1 MTTAK
6 NTAHLV
12 GSVPL
17 PDAET
22 VFRTVSAS
30 IGPYMKRITD
40 GETGERG
47 RWIWFQREM
56 LTQHPDMEVDN
67 DTPMFA
73 VYQWDGQFLRETPY
87 LRFRAGVDHDQV
99 TFPTGYAAAALESYE
114 LYSRLQSEGVIGA
127 DTLFQV
133 SLPTPMATAYMY
145 VSPSARDAYIP
156 AYERALAAA
165 LEDVLAS
172 APHERLSIQW
182 DVCQEV
188 LLFEDYFSHRPDD
201 YKEQV
206 FEELAR
212 LGSSVPPN
220 VDMGYHL
227 CYGSPR
233 DEHLVMPE
241 DMGILVEIANGLCAK
256 LDRRLDFIHLP
267 VPQDRSDSAY
277 FEPLNGLRL
286 PGNCEP
292 VLGLIHFDDEA
303 GDRFRIDTARNFLPS
318 FGVAT
323 ECGWGRTDPAR
334 VPGLLES
341 HRKAVEYLNSL

>member
-1 MTTAK
+1 MATTKA
-6 NTAHLV
+6 NAHLV

-17 PDAET
+17 SDAET

-30 IGPYMKRITD
+30 IGPHLKRITD

-56 LTQHPDMEVDN
+56 LMEHPDMEVDN

-73 VYQWDGQFLRETPY
+73 VYQWDGQLLRETPY
-87 LRFRAGVDHDQV
+87 LRFKDGVDSSNV
-99 TFPTGYAAAALESYE
+99 TFHTGYAAAALESYG
-114 LYSRLQSEGVIGA
+114 LYSRLRSEGVIGA

-165 LEDVLAS
+165 LEEVLAS
-172 APHERLSIQW
+172 VPHDRLSVQW

-188 LLFEDYFSHRPDD
+188 LLFEDYFSHRPED
-201 YKEQV
+201 YKDQV
-206 FEELAR
+206 FDELAR
-212 LGSSVPPN
+212 LGARVPAS

-233 DEHLVMPE
+233 DEHLIMPK
-241 DMGILVEIANGLCAK
+241 DMGVLVEMTNGLCAK
-256 LDRRLDFIHLP
+256 LDRRLDFIHMP

-277 FEPLNGLRL
+277 FQPLNDLTL
-286 PGNCEP
+286 PGDCEP
-292 VLGLIHFDDEA
+292 ILGLIHFDDAA
-303 GDRFRIDTARNFLPS
+303 GDKARMDTARNFLPS
-318 FGVAT
+318 FGIAT

-334 VPGLLES
+334 APGLLES
-341 HRKAVEYLNSL
+341 HRKAVEYLNGL

>member
-1 MTTAK
+1 MATTKA
-6 NTAHLV
+6 TAHLV

-17 PDAET
+17 ADAET

-30 IGPYMKRITD
+30 IGPHLKRITD

-56 LTQHPDMEVDN
+56 LMEHPDMEVDN

-73 VYQWDGQFLRETPY
+73 VYQWDGQLLRETPY
-87 LRFRAGVDHDQV
+87 LRFKDGADPDRV
-99 TFPTGYAAAALESYE
+99 TFHTGYAAAALESYE
-114 LYSRLQSEGVIGA
+114 LYSRLRNEGVIGA

-165 LEDVLAS
+165 LEEVMTS
-172 APHERLSIQW
+172 VPHERLSVQW

-188 LLFEDYFSHRPDD
+188 LLFEDYFSHRPED
-201 YKEQV
+201 YKDQV
-206 FEELAR
+206 FDELAR
-212 LGSSVPPN
+212 LGARVPQS

-233 DEHLVMPE
+233 DEHLIMPK
-241 DMGILVEIANGLCAK
+241 DMGVLVEMTNGLCAK
-256 LDRRLDFIHLP
+256 LDRRLDFIHMP

-277 FEPLNGLRL
+277 FQPLNDLTL
-286 PGNCEP
+286 PGDCEP
-292 VLGLIHFDDEA
+292 ILGLIHFDDAA
-303 GDRFRIDTARNFLPS
+303 GDKARMDTAQSFLPS
-318 FGVAT
+318 FGIAT

-334 VPGLLES
+334 TPGLLES
-341 HRKAVEYLNSL
+341 HRRAVEYLNGL

>member
-1 MTTAK
+1 MAAMKT
-6 NTAHLV
+6 NAHLV

-17 PDAET
+17 ADAET
-22 VFRTVSAS
+22 VFRTVCAS
-30 IGPYMKRITD
+30 IGPHMKRITD

-56 LTQHPDMEVDN
+56 LMQHPDMEVDN

-87 LRFRAGVDHDQV
+87 LRFKTGVDPAQV

-114 LYSRLQSEGVIGA
+114 LYSRLQGEGVIGA
-127 DTLFQV
+127 ETLFQV

-145 VSPSARDAYIP
+145 VSPSARDAYIQ

-165 LEDVLAS
+165 LEEILAS

-201 YKEQV
+201 YKGQV
-206 FEELAR
+206 FEDLAR
-212 LGSSVPPN
+212 LGSRVPSR

-233 DEHLVMPE
+233 DEHLVMPK
-241 DMGILVEIANGLCAK
+241 DMGILVEIANGLCAG
-256 LDRRLDFIHLP
+256 LDRRLDFIHMP
-267 VPQDRSDSAY
+267 VPQDRSDRAY
-277 FEPLNGLRL
+277 FEPLNDLRL
-286 PGNCEP
+286 PENCEP
-292 VLGLIHFDDEA
+292 VMGLIHFDDQA
-303 GDRFRIDTARNFLPS
+303 GDKARMDTARRFLPS

-341 HRKAVEYLNSL
+341 HRKAVEYLNGL